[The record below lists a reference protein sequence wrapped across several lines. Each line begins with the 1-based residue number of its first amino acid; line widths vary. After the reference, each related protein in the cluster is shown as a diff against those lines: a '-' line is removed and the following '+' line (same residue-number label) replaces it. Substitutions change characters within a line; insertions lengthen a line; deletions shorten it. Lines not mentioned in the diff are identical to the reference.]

1 MTKIDDAAAPFVEA
15 EIKEHQAAL
24 IRQMVAVGIIICV
37 IIWWGSINH
46 HDLEICSAAFWQVRE
61 RREERSMN
69 MNTFMLL
76 TFVLIFLLG
85 IVTGAWLNAITA
97 RSR

>member
-1 MTKIDDAAAPFVEA
+1 
-15 EIKEHQAAL
+15 
-24 IRQMVAVGIIICV
+24 
-37 IIWWGSINH
+37 
-46 HDLEICSAAFWQVRE
+46 
-61 RREERSMN
+61 

-76 TFVLIFLLG
+76 TFLIFLLG

>member
-1 MTKIDDAAAPFVEA
+1 LSLDY
-15 EIKEHQAAL
+15 
-24 IRQMVAVGIIICV
+24 
-37 IIWWGSINH
+37 NH
-46 HDLEICSAAFWQVRE
+46 DEKLTWNVRRYTEICSAAFRQVRE
-61 RREERSMN
+61 QRQERS

>member
-1 MTKIDDAAAPFVEA
+1 MRA
-15 EIKEHQAAL
+15 IKGAL
-24 IRQMVAVGIIICV
+24 MGPPQGPWLKHVQS
-37 IIWWGSINH
+37 GSSDSLIGTARGY
-46 HDLEICSAAFWQVRE
+46 SALTLKFLTARSGRVRE
-61 RREERSMN
+61 QRQERS

>member
-1 MTKIDDAAAPFVEA
+1 
-15 EIKEHQAAL
+15 
-24 IRQMVAVGIIICV
+24 
-37 IIWWGSINH
+37 
-46 HDLEICSAAFWQVRE
+46 
-61 RREERSMN
+61 MN
-69 MNTFMLL
+69 MNTFMFF